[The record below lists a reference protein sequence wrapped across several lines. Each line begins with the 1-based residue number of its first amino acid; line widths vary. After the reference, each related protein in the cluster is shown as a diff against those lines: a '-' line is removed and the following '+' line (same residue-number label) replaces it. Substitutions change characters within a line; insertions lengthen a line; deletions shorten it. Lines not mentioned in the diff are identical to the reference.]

1 MRGAHLPLRGA
12 RRPDRGPP
20 LSDRPSAGLLGAVEG
35 GGTRFVVAVR
45 DAATDETLLHEQV
58 PTTDAA
64 TTLGRVRELLGIH
77 GPLAAVGV
85 ACFGPLDTRAGRL
98 FDTPKPTWA
107 GADLRQGILPRPD
120 VPVRFETD
128 VVGAAL
134 GEQARGA
141 GQGCRD
147 LVYVTIGT
155 GIGAGLV
162 VDGAPVRGRLHPEVG
177 HLRLARGGGTPSRG
191 VCPHHGSCWRDWR
204 AARPSLRAPGAPPT
218 SSPTTI
224 RSGNPSSTTWPRGLL
239 ALTLTTAPERL
250 LVGGGGRAPSG
261 SPGAG
266 TAAPARSWRPATCL
280 PSASGTTR
288 LAPARGA
295 GLGSRD
301 RGRARARARSMLS

>member
-1 MRGAHLPLRGA
+1 M
-12 RRPDRGPP
+12 
-20 LSDRPSAGLLGAVEG
+20 EG

-45 DAATDETLLHEQV
+45 DAATDETLLHERV

-64 TTLGRVRELLGIH
+64 TTLGRVRELLGAH

-85 ACFGPLDTRAGRL
+85 ACFGPLDTTTGRL

-107 GADLRQGILPRPD
+107 GVDLRQGTLPRPD
-120 VPVRFETD
+120 VLVRFETD

-177 HLRLARGGGTPSRG
+177 HLRLARAEGDTFRG
-191 VCPHHGSCWRDWR
+191 ICSHHGSCWEGLASGPAI
-204 AARPSLRAPGAPPT
+204 AARAGRPAEELPDDDPVWDLVVHDLAQ
-218 SSPTTI
+218 
-224 RSGNPSSTTWPRGLL
+224 GLL

-250 LVGGGGRAPSG
+250 LVGGGVGLR
-261 SPGAG
+261 PGLLERVRSRLLELAAG
-266 TAAPARSWRPATCL
+266 YLPPERFGDDAAWLQP
-280 PSASGTTR
+280 
-288 LAPARGA
+288 A
-295 GLGSRD
+295 GLGS
-301 RGRARARARSMLS
+301 GAGIEGAFVLARSLIT

>member
-1 MRGAHLPLRGA
+1 M
-12 RRPDRGPP
+12 
-20 LSDRPSAGLLGAVEG
+20 EG

-45 DAATDETLLHEQV
+45 DAATDETLLHERV

-64 TTLGRVRELLGIH
+64 TTLGRVRELLGTH
-77 GPLAAVGV
+77 GSLAAVGV
-85 ACFGPLDTRAGRL
+85 ACFGPLDTTAGRL

-177 HLRLARGGGTPSRG
+177 HLRLARAEGDTFRG
-191 VCPHHGSCWRDWR
+191 ICSHHGSCWEGLASGPAI
-204 AARPSLRAPGAPPT
+204 AARAGRLAEELPDDDPVWDLVVHDLAQ
-218 SSPTTI
+218 
-224 RSGNPSSTTWPRGLL
+224 GLL

-250 LVGGGGRAPSG
+250 LVGGGVGLR
-261 SPGAG
+261 PGLLERVRSRLLELAAG
-266 TAAPARSWRPATCL
+266 YLPPERFGDDAAWLQP
-280 PSASGTTR
+280 
-288 LAPARGA
+288 A
-295 GLGSRD
+295 GLGS
-301 RGRARARARSMLS
+301 GAGIEGAFVLARSLIT

>member
-1 MRGAHLPLRGA
+1 M
-12 RRPDRGPP
+12 
-20 LSDRPSAGLLGAVEG
+20 EG

-128 VVGAAL
+128 VIGAAL

-177 HLRLARGGGTPSRG
+177 HLRLARAEGDTFRG
-191 VCPHHGSCWRDWR
+191 VCPHHGSCWEGLASGPAI
-204 AARPSLRAPGAPPT
+204 AARAGRPADELSDDDPVWEPVVHDLAQ
-218 SSPTTI
+218 
-224 RSGNPSSTTWPRGLL
+224 GLL

-250 LVGGGGRAPSG
+250 LVGGGVGLR
-261 SPGAG
+261 PGLLERVRPRLLELAAG
-266 TAAPARSWRPATCL
+266 YLPPQRFGDDAAWLQP
-280 PSASGTTR
+280 
-288 LAPARGA
+288 A
-295 GLGSRD
+295 GLGSAA
-301 RGRARARARSMLS
+301 GIEGALVLARSMLS